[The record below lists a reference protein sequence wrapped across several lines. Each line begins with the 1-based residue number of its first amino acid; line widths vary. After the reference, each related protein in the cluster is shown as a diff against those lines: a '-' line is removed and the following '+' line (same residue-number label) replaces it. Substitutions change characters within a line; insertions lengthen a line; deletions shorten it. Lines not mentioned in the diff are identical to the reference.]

1 MERVCPKCGTL
12 VSGEGTFCPECGT
25 HLDNVIDL
33 NAPQSIDRPVSI
45 PAPTPMPT
53 NGYTQNAEAA
63 PNPASMGYNQ
73 IPQYPQSYNNAPVE
87 EPQEKMSVGAW
98 VGTVI
103 LTTWFWP
110 ISLIILLVWA
120 FGNTPQP
127 KKNYCRAM
135 LIFQLIALI
144 LGVVAFVVFM
154 TIIGWDLDAFVR
166 AIKEFGE
173 DFGEEFSFYREFN
186 F

>member
-12 VSGEGTFCPECGT
+12 VSGEGIFCPECGT
-25 HLDNVIDL
+25 RLDNVVDL
-33 NAPQSIDRPVSI
+33 NSPQSIDRPVSI

-53 NGYTQNAEAA
+53 NNFTQNT
-63 PNPASMGYNQ
+63 ASAGYNQ
-73 IPQYPQSYNNAPVE
+73 IPQYPQSYNNASVE

-98 VGTVI
+98 LGTII
-103 LTTWFWP
+103 LTTWFSF

-135 LIFQLIALI
+135 LIFQLIAVI
-144 LGVVAFVVFM
+144 LSVVIFVVFM
-154 TIIGWDLDAFVR
+154 TIIGWNFEAFIDAL
-166 AIKEFGE
+166 KEFGDE
-173 DFGEEFSFYREFN
+173 LSFSREFN

>member
-12 VSGEGTFCPECGT
+12 VSGDGVFCPECGT
-25 HLDNVIDL
+25 HLDNVVDL
-33 NAPQSIDRPVSI
+33 NTPQSA

-53 NGYTQNAEAA
+53 YSNTQNA
-63 PNPASMGYNQ
+63 NSGYSQ
-73 IPQYPQSYNNAPVE
+73 IPQYPQNYNNAPAE
-87 EPQEKMSVGAW
+87 EPQEKMSVGSW
-98 VGTVI
+98 IGTVI
-103 LTTWFWP
+103 LTSWFWP

-154 TIIGWDLDAFVR
+154 TIIGWDFEAFAR